1 MNPLKR
7 IENMAEYGFAD
18 LDLEETANM
27 HEDAL
32 ALMDEI
38 KQLQSKFEQLK
49 NRYERL
55 ADTTEMEQERSLQLQ
70 ADAERLEEEF
80 QRLCI
85 SFALS
90 DDKNELYESFVES
103 RGLEDEFLGFESLK
117 ENKNV

>member
-1 MNPLKR
+1 MEEEYLR
-7 IENMAEYGFAD
+7 YLRENNKELYDQAISS
-18 LDLEETANM
+18 ANWSVKWR
-27 HEDAL
+27 
-32 ALMDEI
+32 DEKI
-38 KQLQSKFEQLK
+38 TKLQSKFEQLK

-70 ADAERLEEEF
+70 AEVKRLEEEF

>member
-38 KQLQSKFEQLK
+38 KQLQ
-49 NRYERL
+49 
-55 ADTTEMEQERSLQLQ
+55 A
-70 ADAERLEEEF
+70 
-80 QRLCI
+80 
-85 SFALS
+85 
-90 DDKNELYESFVES
+90 
-103 RGLEDEFLGFESLK
+103 
-117 ENKNV
+117 ENKGLRVLVDSAKPIVEVYPTLTDGSSFWKKDWLKDARKILKQ